1 MSIMVAAVLTGMFA
15 PAWALQ
21 DGQPWPVVAVSAL
34 LIAGVWALCLRL
46 EGRSWAD
53 EGLVPDGR
61 RLGQFVAGLAGGV
74 ALVGGLAWLL
84 MLGGVLYWQPNQS
97 FTAPLMASGTAY
109 FVAAVLV
116 EELIFRGY
124 ALRRLAEGIGAI
136 KAVVLLA
143 AIFGGYHLRRS
154 SAATTCSAS
163 VRARPSRAAAPN
175 CSGPPPGR

>member
-1 MSIMVAAVLTGMFA
+1 M
-15 PAWALQ
+15 
-21 DGQPWPVVAVSAL
+21 VAVSAL